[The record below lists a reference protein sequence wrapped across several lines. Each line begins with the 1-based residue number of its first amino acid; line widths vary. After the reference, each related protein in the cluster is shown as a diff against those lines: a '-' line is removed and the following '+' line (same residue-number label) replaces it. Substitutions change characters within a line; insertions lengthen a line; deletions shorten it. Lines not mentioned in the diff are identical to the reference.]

1 MDLMSS
7 LQPKGRYIMNWKQV
21 TTAVSCTA
29 VVGLLAACSS
39 DPLTEG
45 LSPQDTQR
53 AAVVEQQVDNIPDW
67 VKELP
72 ESEEAFYS
80 VGTAVSSDLQLSIDK
95 STLAAKRTLA
105 DRIGGELS
113 TQIKSFV
120 TELGEQGTSDVIMLE
135 IEQATKNVVA
145 NINVAGYNPT
155 KVEIIP
161 EATVFRTYVLLEYPV
176 GSANDILIEQV
187 RKNRALY
194 ARIRASKAFRELE
207 NSVNEKRERDL
218 EDMENEIKALDGA
231 E

>member
-1 MDLMSS
+1 
-7 LQPKGRYIMNWKQV
+7 MNWKQV

-29 VVGLLAACSS
+29 VIGLLAACSS

-45 LSPQDTQR
+45 LSSQDMQR

-80 VGTAVSSDLQLSIDK
+80 IGTAVSSDLQLSIDK
-95 STLAAKRTLA
+95 SMLAAKRTLA

-145 NINVAGYNPT
+145 NVNVAGYNPT
-155 KVEIIP
+155 TIEIIP
-161 EATVFRTYVLLEYPV
+161 EGTVFRTYVLLEYPI

-207 NSVNEKRERDL
+207 DSVNEKRERDL
-218 EDMENEIKALDGA
+218 EDMNIEMEALRGT

>member
-1 MDLMSS
+1 MKHMS
-7 LQPKGRYIMNWKQV
+7 LINIIMS
-21 TTAVSCTA
+21 TTAI
-29 VVGLLAACSS
+29 GLLAACSS
-39 DPLTEG
+39 DPLTES
-45 LSPQDTQR
+45 LSSQDKQR

-67 VKELP
+67 VMELP

-120 TELGEQGTSDVIMLE
+120 TELGEQGTSDVIMIE

-145 NINVAGYNPT
+145 NVNVAGYNP
-155 KVEIIP
+155 VNIEIIP
-161 EATVFRTYVLLEYPV
+161 EGIVFRTYVLLEYPV

-207 NSVNEKRERDL
+207 DSVNEKRERDL
-218 EDMENEIKALDGA
+218 EDMNIEMEALDGA

>member
-1 MDLMSS
+1 
-7 LQPKGRYIMNWKQV
+7 MNWKPL

-29 VVGLLAACSS
+29 VIGLLAACSS
-39 DPLTEG
+39 NPLTES
-45 LSPQDTQR
+45 LSERDKQR
-53 AAVVEQQVDNIPDW
+53 AAVVEQQVDSIPDW

-95 STLAAKRTLA
+95 SVLFAKRTLA

-113 TQIKSFV
+113 TQMKTFV
-120 TELGEQGTSDVIMLE
+120 TEVGEQGNSDVVMLD
-135 IEQATKNVVA
+135 IEQATKNIVA
-145 NINVAGYNPT
+145 NVNVAGYNPT
-155 KVEIIP
+155 TIEIIP
-161 EATVFRTYVLLEYPV
+161 EGTVFRTYVLLEYPI

-194 ARIRASKAFRELE
+194 AQIRASKAFRELE
-207 NSVNEKRERDL
+207 DSVNEKRKRDI
-218 EDMENEIKALDGA
+218 EDVEIQIEAISGT

>member
-1 MDLMSS
+1 MKHMS
-7 LQPKGRYIMNWKQV
+7 LINIIMG
-21 TTAVSCTA
+21 TTAI
-29 VVGLLAACSS
+29 GLLAACSS
-39 DPLTEG
+39 DPLTES
-45 LSPQDTQR
+45 LSSQDKQR

-67 VKELP
+67 VMELP

-120 TELGEQGTSDVIMLE
+120 TELGEQGTSDVIMIE

-145 NINVAGYNPT
+145 NVNVAGYNP
-155 KVEIIP
+155 VNIEIIP
-161 EATVFRTYVLLEYPV
+161 EGIVFRTYVLLEYPV

-207 NSVNEKRERDL
+207 DSVNEKRERDL
-218 EDMENEIKALDGA
+218 EDMNIEMEALDGA